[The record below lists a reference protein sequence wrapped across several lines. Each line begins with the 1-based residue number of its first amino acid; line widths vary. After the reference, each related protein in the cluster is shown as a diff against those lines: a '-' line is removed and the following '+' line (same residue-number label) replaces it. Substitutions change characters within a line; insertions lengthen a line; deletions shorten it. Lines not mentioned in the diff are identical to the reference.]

1 MIKSLLRV
9 AGTIALLLAVYYL
22 LQVLLLNVSIAVA
35 ALLNGFP
42 LENMGSLQDAQFLKD
57 NPAIAS
63 WMVNA
68 EAVGLFLSV
77 SAMLI
82 FLHFTGYYRLRPGLL
97 RSLAPK
103 PLLLSTL
110 LVFTSMFA
118 LNIFVQWFPLKDNLS
133 DMFAGLSRNPLGVFT
148 LAFLAPLL
156 EEVFFRGAIQGVLM
170 RFFGRPWPAIIVAA
184 LVFGVFH
191 MNPVQVVYATLLGM
205 VLGWIYYRT
214 GSLMSVIVGHVLNNS
229 LAVLTTVAFSAA
241 DEQAVANSSAGIAG
255 FVFFAALSVYLALKL
270 KAASKREQSTSLLD
284 AMPSGSRFKRTKC
297 D

>member
-9 AGTIALLLAVYYL
+9 VGAIALMLAVYFL
-22 LQVLLLNVSIAVA
+22 LQVLLLNASIAVA

-42 LENMGSLQDAQFLKD
+42 LENMGSLQNAQFLKD

-82 FLHFTGYYRLRPGLL
+82 FLHFAGYYRLRPGLL
-97 RSLAPK
+97 RSLAPR

-110 LVFTSMFA
+110 LVFSSMFA
-118 LNIFVQWFPLKDNLS
+118 LNILVQWLPLKDNLS
-133 DMFAGLSRNPLGVFT
+133 DVFAGLSRNPLGIFT

-156 EEVFFRGAIQGVLM
+156 EEVFFRGAIQGLLM

-255 FVFFAALSVYLALKL
+255 FVLFAALSVYLALNL
-270 KAASKREQSTSLLD
+270 KAASKRE
-284 AMPSGSRFKRTKC
+284 
-297 D
+297 

>member
-9 AGTIALLLAVYYL
+9 AGTIALLLAVYFL

-42 LENMGSLQDAQFLKD
+42 LENIESLQNAQFLKD
-57 NPAIAS
+57 NPAIAA

-97 RSLAPK
+97 RSLAPRS
-103 PLLLSTL
+103 LLLSTL
-110 LVFTSMFA
+110 LVFSSMFA
-118 LNIFVQWFPLKDNLS
+118 LNILVQWLPLKDNLS

-156 EEVFFRGAIQGVLM
+156 EEVFFRGAIQGLLM

-241 DEQAVANSSAGIAG
+241 DEQTVANSSAGIAG
-255 FVFFAALSVYLALKL
+255 FVFFAALSVFLALKL
-270 KAASKREQSTSLLD
+270 KAAT
-284 AMPSGSRFKRTKC
+284 AGSSARSVIKGES
-297 D
+297 